1 MAFDTTRTAY
11 KHALELQRILMDS
24 SRAEDC
30 PPQVK
35 AQNARAYV
43 ELEKLKRIMRGL
55 PANTSQAI
63 KVESTKSKKQSSSL
77 PLEYEP
83 EPTKPLE

>member
-30 PPQVK
+30 PPAVK
-35 AQNARAYV
+35 AQNARAYC

-63 KVESTKSKKQSSSL
+63 KRETTNSKPRQAGVV
-77 PLEYEP
+77 LEYLEP
-83 EPTKPLE
+83 PTE